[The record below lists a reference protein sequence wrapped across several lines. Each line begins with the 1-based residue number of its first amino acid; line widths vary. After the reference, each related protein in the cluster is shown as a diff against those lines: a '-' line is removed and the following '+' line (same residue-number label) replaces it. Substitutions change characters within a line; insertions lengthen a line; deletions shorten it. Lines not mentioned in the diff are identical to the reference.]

1 MENWSLITYYCAVT
15 MLIIAYL
22 LGSIPSAVWIGKKYY
37 GIDIR
42 EYGSKNAGTTNM
54 LRVLGRRA
62 ALPVFVLD
70 FFKGFIAVSLIGI
83 MRYDIDIT
91 SAWLINLK
99 IMGVFAAVLGH
110 IFPIFAGFKGG
121 KGVATLVGAITG
133 IYPIVVLLCFAV
145 WVLVF
150 LITHYVSLASMT
162 AGCSFPIFAIIYSSM
177 EWSRVKDVSMS
188 FIVFSFVVA
197 GLLLWSHRK
206 NIERL
211 KAGTESKI
219 YVWRPHDSTAA
230 KGPAE
235 GGDGNAAGHDTDKT
249 AGNR

>member
-1 MENWSLITYYCAVT
+1 MPGMGTVVVCSLAVGYVCGSFLTAELVSKHVSGKSAFDVGMGNPGMANMGATYGTGWAAVT
-15 MLIIAYL
+15 LAGDIAKTIL
-22 LGSIPSAVWIGKKYY
+22 AFVLARSLFPATADV
-37 GIDIR
+37 
-42 EYGSKNAGTTNM
+42 AGT
-54 LRVLGRRA
+54 A
-62 ALPVFVLD
+62 
-70 FFKGFIAVSLIGI
+70 
-83 MRYDIDIT
+83 
-91 SAWLINLK
+91 
-99 IMGVFAAVLGH
+99 AAVGATLGH
-110 IFPIFAGFKGG
+110 VFPAWHRFHGG

-235 GGDGNAAGHDTDKT
+235 GGDTNAAGHDTGKT
-249 AGNR
+249 AGDR